1 MSRMDFLYSRTSCGS
16 HLLPSSLCALADF
29 LGLLPRTQ
37 PTLASRGVG
46 AAAGQARPAPAFGP
60 GPPVCYDVTALAAV
74 LASGQS
80 HSPNPI
86 SPTPLPLLPQRPG
99 SLPGGKGPEQNLKGW
114 AKLRGPQS
122 KG

>member
-46 AAAGQARPAPAFGP
+46 GAAGQARPAPAFGP
-60 GPPVCYDVTALAAV
+60 GPPVCYDITALAAV
-74 LASGQS
+74 LASGRSQPQS
-80 HSPNPI
+80 HITHST
-86 SPTPLPLLPQRPG
+86 PTSATEARLASRRKRARAEP
-99 SLPGGKGPEQNLKGW
+99 
-114 AKLRGPQS
+114 
-122 KG
+122 